1 MLAAKACLLCRD
13 AALPCT
19 DPIVHLLA
27 CTQESQQ
34 EEEQSQ
40 EQEQQGQEQEQE
52 QEQREQERP
61 QQEQEQEKEQEQE
74 QQQQQQDQ
82 EQREHQEEQQQGM
95 DSVSPAGSSY
105 VTRRRPAMGYSGS
118 PCACIQGPAVWAASM
133 GDDEA
138 GSATSSLCSTPSL
151 HDC

>member
-1 MLAAKACLLCRD
+1 MLAAKAGCVVVLLYLALILLCF
-13 AALPCT
+13 
-19 DPIVHLLA
+19 LLA

-40 EQEQQGQEQEQE
+40 EQEQQEQEQEQQEQQGQEQEQE
-52 QEQREQERP
+52 EEKEQREQEQREQ
-61 QQEQEQEKEQEQE
+61 
-74 QQQQQQDQ
+74 
-82 EQREHQEEQQQGM
+82 QEEQSQQGM

-105 VTRRRPAMGYSGS
+105 VTRRRPGMGYSGS
-118 PCACIQGPAVWAASM
+118 PCVCVQGPAVWAACM
-133 GDDEA
+133 GDGEA

>member
-1 MLAAKACLLCRD
+1 MLLYFALILLCF
-13 AALPCT
+13 
-19 DPIVHLLA
+19 LLA
-27 CTQESQQ
+27 CTQESQC

-40 EQEQQGQEQEQE
+40 EQEQQGQEQEEEKELREQEQQQQEQE
-52 QEQREQERP
+52 QEQREQ
-61 QQEQEQEKEQEQE
+61 
-74 QQQQQQDQ
+74 
-82 EQREHQEEQQQGM
+82 QEEQQQGV

-105 VTRRRPAMGYSGS
+105 VTRRRPGMGYSGS
-118 PCACIQGPAVWAASM
+118 PCVCVQGPAVWAASM